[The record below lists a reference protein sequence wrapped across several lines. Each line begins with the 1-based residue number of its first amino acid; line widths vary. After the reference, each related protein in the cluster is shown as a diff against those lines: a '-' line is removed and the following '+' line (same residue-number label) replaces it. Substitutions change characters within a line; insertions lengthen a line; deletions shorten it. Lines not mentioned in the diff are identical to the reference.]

1 MSGKLW
7 LKSTQLDS
15 QMGNWE
21 PGPPA
26 PGPQQEPVQPEGMR
40 PCLSF
45 TRGTGAPRQ
54 QDCPSGRQAGPP
66 HRAPTPWREETWR
79 LSPSPALQPRPCSLH
94 PCPRSPTMRPPGPEP
109 ARQTQILPRSWG
121 NTLPIS
127 LALLCF
133 GAHWDHPSGGFL
145 PSQPLPDRLSARRSP
160 PGAGPNPPATV
171 HISESGRG
179 LPWDSRVG
187 QGGVGEGAAAS
198 SGRRSPSR
206 SRGKCCV
213 CSLNAHAS
221 ACHSRRTHTLTYQP
235 HPCTGTWIVPRAL
248 GLSLTLLGSWPDS
261 WPPGSMD
268 RASC

>member
-1 MSGKLW
+1 
-7 LKSTQLDS
+7 
-15 QMGNWE
+15 MGNWE

-221 ACHSRRTHTLTYQP
+221 ACHSRRTHTLTYPP

-268 RASC
+268 RASCLQCFLKL